1 MKLNQTSKITNSSN
15 KNKKSLKKT
24 LKKTNKICSPS
35 KINSTLYDNSVIFQ
49 FYSKSK
55 DNEPPGES
63 SGEKIKRC
71 DISKYAELS
80 SIPNWRK
87 MLSNFWGPPGK
98 DDTKALF
105 HLGGHTWRTLENYLQ
120 GIKYIKE
127 NHNYYLQFSLDSN
140 SKISKSPI
148 LAKKINKINNVKYD
162 DDYEMRKSTELESG
176 LYAKFSQNIYLRNML
191 LNTLDA
197 KLIHFRRGKPPL
209 VCTELMKVR
218 RRLRNELC
226 SLNK

>member
-1 MKLNQTSKITNSSN
+1 MKFNQTSKIAKSSK
-15 KNKKSLKKT
+15 KNKKSLKKP
-24 LKKTNKICSPS
+24 NKICSTS
-35 KINSTLYDNSVIFQ
+35 KINSTLYDNSAVFQ

-55 DNEPPGES
+55 DNEPPGQS

-87 MLSNFWGPPGK
+87 MLSNFWEPPGK

-105 HLGGHTWRTLENYLQ
+105 HLGGHKWRTLQNYLQ

-140 SKISKSPI
+140 SKISKSPL
-148 LAKKINKINNVKYD
+148 LAKKINKSNNNMKYD
-162 DDYEMRKSTELESG
+162 DDYEMHKSVELERG
-176 LYAKFSQNIYLRNML
+176 LYAKFSQNIYLKNVL

-226 SLNK
+226 NLNK